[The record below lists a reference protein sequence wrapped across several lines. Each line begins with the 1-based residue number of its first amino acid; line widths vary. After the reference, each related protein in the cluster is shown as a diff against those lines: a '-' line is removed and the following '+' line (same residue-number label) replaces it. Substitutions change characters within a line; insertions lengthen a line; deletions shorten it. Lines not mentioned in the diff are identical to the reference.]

1 MSDVK
6 CPLKITVGPKG
17 ITVSGD
23 LAKQRWRPELIH
35 GVRLCE
41 GQMHKLIHMW
51 EEWTVR
57 EGVSFFLNFKSG
69 RYLTSDAGEELLD
82 RKMKMKDRVWAA
94 QGPRKVAG
102 HVIQRQRRRAQIRTA
117 GRRHTT
123 EEDWRSL

>member
-1 MSDVK
+1 M
-6 CPLKITVGPKG
+6 GPKG

-23 LAKQRWRPELIH
+23 LVKWSWRPETAH
-35 GVRLCE
+35 SRVWLCE
-41 GQMHKLIHMW
+41 EQMHKLIHMW

-69 RYLTSDAGEELLD
+69 RYLTSDAGEELLG
-82 RKMKMKDRVWAA
+82 RKVKMKDRAWAA

-102 HVIQRQRRRAQIRTA
+102 HVVQRQRRAQIQTA
-117 GRRHTT
+117 GRRHMA